1 MRPFN
6 ILSNIRDI
14 KAGKREIDPGVG
26 ICENV
31 GIRVIPVKLLKSW
44 DNYSQDYL
52 YPVPSTEENISAEEK
67 YIKEGQSKNL
77 WNKDTE
83 YGKLRWKLLD
93 YLEEYLKDCTTY
105 IVNNVGVCDY
115 EDCDGELTDE
125 DYVVTVKD
133 SLVPQDESIE
143 EILSKA
149 FDEGKNLADIPCVIK
164 TLIPPSH

>member
-1 MRPFN
+1 MPKVST
-6 ILSNIRDI
+6 ILSRIRDI
-14 KAGKREIDPGVG
+14 KSGQREIDPKVG

-31 GIRVIPVKLLKSW
+31 GIRIIPVKLLKSW
-44 DNYSQDYL
+44 DKYSRDYL
-52 YPVPSTEENISAEEK
+52 CPVPSTEENTSAEEK
-67 YIKEGQSKNL
+67 YTKEAIAKNL
-77 WNKDTE
+77 WNKNTE
-83 YGKLRWKLLD
+83 YGRLRYELLD
-93 YLEEYLKDCTTY
+93 FIEEYIKDCTMY

-115 EDCDGELTDE
+115 EDCDGEITDE

-164 TLIPPSH
+164 TGFF